1 MNPIR
6 HWRGL
11 TLAIM
16 ALVLTACAHT
26 PAPTAAR
33 PLTILVS
40 IDGFRADYL
49 DRGVTPVLSG
59 LAASGARG
67 AMRPSFPSK
76 TFPNHYT
83 LVTGLR
89 PDETGIVS
97 NNMWDP
103 AKSGVTF
110 SMSNRDAV
118 KDGDWWSEAEPIW
131 ITAERAGIVTAP
143 IFWPGS
149 EATINGL
156 RPHYFRTF
164 DMTVPSEAR
173 VDQDLA
179 LLDSPPAER
188 PRFMTLYFDTVDTAG
203 HKYGP
208 DSAEVNA
215 AAAGVDAQIGRL
227 LEGLKQRG
235 IVANVVVVSDHGMA
249 ATSPDRVLYVD
260 DLLLKDAYKSLDL
273 GSFGTIFP
281 ANGREAEVE
290 KVLTARRPHLQCW
303 PKAKVPRRLHYG
315 KNPRVAP
322 IVCMPQVGWTLTTH
336 DYHPKEG
343 PAKGEHGYD
352 NAAPEMRAI
361 FVAAGPAFRSG
372 VRLETI
378 DNVDL
383 YPLLARLV
391 GVAPGHNDGN
401 PAILRR
407 ALVP

>member
-1 MNPIR
+1 MLR
-6 HWRGL
+6 SV
-11 TLAIM
+11 LASLLA
-16 ALVLTACAHT
+16 ALLFAA
-26 PAPTAAR
+26 APTPSVAAER
-33 PLTILVS
+33 PLTVLIS
-40 IDGFRADYL
+40 IDAFRADYL
-49 DRGVTPVLSG
+49 DRGVTPVLSR
-59 LAASGARG
+59 LAAAGVRG
-67 AMRPSFPSK
+67 PMRPSFPSK

-103 AKSGVTF
+103 AKPGVTF

-118 KDGDWWSEAEPIW
+118 TDGDWWREAEPIW

-149 EATINGL
+149 EAKINGV
-156 RPHYFRTF
+156 RPHYFHTF
-164 DMTVPSEAR
+164 DIAVPSEAR
-173 VDQDLA
+173 VNEDLA
-179 LLDSPPAER
+179 LLDGARGER
-188 PRFMTLYFDTVDTAG
+188 PRFITLYFDTVDTAG

-227 LEGLKQRG
+227 LDGLKQRG
-235 IVANVVVVSDHGMA
+235 IAANVVVVSDHGMA
-249 ATSPDRVLYVD
+249 ATSPDRVLYID
-260 DLLLKDAYKSLDL
+260 DLLPKEAYKTLDM

-281 ANGREAEVE
+281 ASGREAEVE
-290 KVLTARRPHLQCW
+290 RVLTARRPHLQCW

-315 KNPRVAP
+315 RNPRVAP
-322 IVCMPQVGWTLTTH
+322 IVCMPQVGWTLSTH

-372 VRLETI
+372 VRLKTF
-378 DNVDL
+378 DNVDV
-383 YPLLARLV
+383 YPLLARLLAV
-391 GVAPGHNDGN
+391 TPRPNDGD
-401 PAILRR
+401 PATLRR
-407 ALVP
+407 ALLP